1 MSAAPAHPVLRYHG
15 GKWKVAPWI
24 IGHFPPHRIYV
35 EVFGGGAG
43 VLLRKRPSEVEVYND
58 VDGDV
63 VNFFRV
69 LREQP
74 ETLARL
80 VSMTPYARAELESA
94 WEPCEDPVEQAR
106 RFLVRSW
113 FSIGGPTTQWRS
125 GFRFRR
131 KKTRSLLERW
141 NALPEIILSTA
152 ERLKRVII
160 EQADYRR
167 ILKRYDSPETLF
179 YCDPPYH
186 PDTRSQWG
194 RFQKAYRFEFSEDD
208 HRALA
213 EALHAV
219 RGMVVLSG
227 YAHPL
232 YERLYER
239 RGWAR
244 FDLPTVNQNG
254 RRVVESLWLNPSAL
268 RRAGAKQI
276 LLPFGG

>member
-113 FSIGGPTTQWRS
+113 LSIGGPTTQWRS

-131 KKTRSLLERW
+131 EKTRSLLERW

-239 RGWAR
+239 QGWAR

>member
-113 FSIGGPTTQWRS
+113 LSIGGPTTQWRS

-131 KKTRSLLERW
+131 EKTRSLLERW

>member
-43 VLLRKRPSEVEVYND
+43 VLLRKWPSEVEVYND

-113 FSIGGPTTQWRS
+113 LSIGGPTTQWRS

-131 KKTRSLLERW
+131 EKTRSLLERW

-239 RGWAR
+239 QGWAR

>member
-113 FSIGGPTTQWRS
+113 LSIGGPTTQWRS

-167 ILKRYDSPETLF
+167 ILKRYDSPEALF

>member
-43 VLLRKRPSEVEVYND
+43 VLLRKWPSEVEVYND

-113 FSIGGPTTQWRS
+113 LSIGGPTTQWRS

-131 KKTRSLLERW
+131 EKTRSLLERW